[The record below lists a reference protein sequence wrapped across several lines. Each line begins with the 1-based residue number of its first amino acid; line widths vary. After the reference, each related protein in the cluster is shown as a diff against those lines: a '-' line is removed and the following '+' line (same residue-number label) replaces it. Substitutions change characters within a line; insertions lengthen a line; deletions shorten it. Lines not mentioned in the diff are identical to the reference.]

1 MPLTPS
7 SQAYFTD
14 PRPTGATIRCGSRN
28 ISSPSSHPL
37 TMFPEEYHKF
47 HSSLSVAGAEP
58 GLNRAVLG
66 FSTGVAQF
74 ATVAV
79 RLRVR
84 LSDW

>member
-1 MPLTPS
+1 
-7 SQAYFTD
+7 
-14 PRPTGATIRCGSRN
+14 
-28 ISSPSSHPL
+28 
-37 TMFPEEYHKF
+37 MFPEEYHKF